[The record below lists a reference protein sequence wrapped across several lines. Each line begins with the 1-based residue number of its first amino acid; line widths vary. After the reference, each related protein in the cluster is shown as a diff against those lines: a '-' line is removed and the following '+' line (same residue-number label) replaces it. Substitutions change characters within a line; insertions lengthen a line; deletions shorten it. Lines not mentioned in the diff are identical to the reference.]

1 MESTLGLADL
11 PSADAITP
19 ITPTE
24 IPMPFLQILADPGMN
39 YTFNRPLLDGTSP
52 ARLKELSAIAPR
64 IKDDQSWHDVWLET
78 ARKAEAEKRWSDAA
92 SYYHGAEFYM
102 PAGDARNRLYDDFA
116 RNWALAMQG
125 VAGYERFKVPYP
137 GGYLPGFRLQAKG
150 KERATFVFN
159 GGYDSFVEE
168 FYAFLLPLTDL
179 GFTVIAFD
187 GPGQGG
193 ALRQGIFFE
202 HAWEKPAKALLD
214 YFGLDAV
221 DWLGASCGGYLSIRA
236 AAFEPRIKHIISM
249 PTSYSGLDMTL
260 KQMHPGKAQK
270 LVSLFKAGDRKAT
283 EALVAEERLPSSVFD
298 WCVTQG
304 MHITGTRTP
313 FDFLTAIAKHS
324 LDGIL
329 QNVKQDILL
338 TEGEQDHLFDIGWMH
353 RAMREMVCAQSVTAR
368 VFTAREG
375 AEQHCQLGNSAAA
388 RDEIVFWLSR
398 FYPGMQP
405 VRSANVPPAAVT
417 SKAA

>member
-1 MESTLGLADL
+1 
-11 PSADAITP
+11 
-19 ITPTE
+19 
-24 IPMPFLQILADPGMN
+24 MPFMHILADPGMN
-39 YTFNRPLLDGTSP
+39 YTFNRPMLDGTSP
-52 ARLKELSAIAPR
+52 ARTKELSAIAPR
-64 IKDDQSWHDVWLET
+64 IKDYESWYRVWLET
-78 ARKAEAEKRWSDAA
+78 AQKAEAEKRWADAA
-92 SYYHGAEFYM
+92 SYYHGAEFYL
-102 PAGDARNRLYDDFA
+102 PAGDVRNSLYDDFA

-125 VAGYERFKVPYP
+125 VAGYERIKVPYP
-137 GGYLPGFRLQAKG
+137 GGDLPGFRLQAKG
-150 KERATFVFN
+150 KERGTFVFN

-168 FYAFLLPLTDL
+168 FYAFLLPLTDY
-179 GFTVIAFD
+179 GFTVIGFD

-202 HAWEKPAKALLD
+202 HAWEKPAKAVLD
-214 YFGLDAV
+214 YFELDAV

-236 AAFEPRIKHIISM
+236 AAFEPRIKHIISL

-260 KQMHPGKAQK
+260 KQMRPGKAQQ
-270 LVSLFKAGDRKAT
+270 LVSAFKAGDRKTT
-283 EALVAEERLPSSVFD
+283 EAIVADERLPSSVFD

-324 LDGIL
+324 LEGIL
-329 QNVKQDILL
+329 QNVKQDILV
-338 TEGEQDHLFDIGWMH
+338 TEGEQDHLFHTGWML
-353 RAMREMVCAQSVTAR
+353 RVIRELVCARSVTAR

-375 AEQHCQLGNSAAA
+375 AEQHCQLGNTAVA

-405 VRSANVPPAAVT
+405 VRSADPAPALAV